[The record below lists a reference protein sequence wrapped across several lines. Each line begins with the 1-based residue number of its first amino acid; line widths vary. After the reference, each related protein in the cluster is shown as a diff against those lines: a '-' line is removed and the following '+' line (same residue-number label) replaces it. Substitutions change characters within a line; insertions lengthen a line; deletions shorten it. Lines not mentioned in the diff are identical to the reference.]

1 MNVIQIQPNHADHI
15 SLYRTE
21 YLQKMF
27 EEEPV
32 IAQLKYDGERM
43 LIHFYGTQIVCTSRR
58 ISKKTGLFMQNEDKL
73 PKLREAYA
81 NSLHFTNTVID
92 CECYANTWSESASV
106 LHSLPDRA
114 KELQDSGINIRYAV
128 FDCLF
133 YDGKDLRNLPYLK
146 RLEYAQTIVANLNI
160 PGMHLVKFI
169 NDKLEPDDISKV
181 ALLSNDEDWKRA
193 MENAISSGFEGIVV
207 KSLSKAYY
215 DKAASLKCKK
225 FETVDVVVIDK
236 QTGTGKYSNT
246 VGALIVGYYD
256 PDKDN
261 FVAISRVNCGTDADR
276 DWWRD
281 NWNTAKYSV
290 LEVKCQEIT
299 GKSLRH
305 PVYIRKR
312 EDKSYKMCTKETIF
326 KEM

>member
-1 MNVIQIQPNHADHI
+1 
-15 SLYRTE
+15 
-21 YLQKMF
+21 
-27 EEEPV
+27 
-32 IAQLKYDGERM
+32 
-43 LIHFYGTQIVCTSRR
+43 
-58 ISKKTGLFMQNEDKL
+58 
-73 PKLREAYA
+73 
-81 NSLHFTNTVID
+81 
-92 CECYANTWSESASV
+92 
-106 LHSLPDRA
+106 
-114 KELQDSGINIRYAV
+114 
-128 FDCLF
+128 
-133 YDGKDLRNLPYLK
+133 
-146 RLEYAQTIVANLNI
+146 
-160 PGMHLVKFI
+160 
-169 NDKLEPDDISKV
+169 
-181 ALLSNDEDWKRA
+181 

-207 KSLSKAYY
+207 KSLSKTYY

-312 EDKSYKMCTKETIF
+312 DDKSYKMCTKETIF
-326 KEM
+326 KEI